1 MKRIRGFSLAKTAES
16 LPKNGKRAPLL
27 MAQRKYFSF
36 WRFHKLN
43 LDDCCFY
50 DYILI
55 TYGGVPV
62 STELGN
68 LVLQVGLK
76 VP

>member
-1 MKRIRGFSLAKTAES
+1 MYASGDSVKV
-16 LPKNGKRAPLL
+16 
-27 MAQRKYFSF
+27 
-36 WRFHKLN
+36 H
-43 LDDCCFY
+43 LDGYYFY

-68 LVLQVGLK
+68 LVLQVGVK